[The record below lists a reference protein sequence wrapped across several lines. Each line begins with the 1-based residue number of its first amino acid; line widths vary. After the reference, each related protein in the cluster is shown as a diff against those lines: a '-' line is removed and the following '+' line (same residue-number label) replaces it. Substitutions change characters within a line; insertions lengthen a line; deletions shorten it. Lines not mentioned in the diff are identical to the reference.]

1 MVDLAPSRYGF
12 ASILAE
18 AGGTLRSKESE
29 ESVVTTVPSV
39 VHGITNPHFR
49 LASCRSFS
57 SRGFLVFLA
66 LHDHTIKCGVPRC
79 SVVTNTVGLL

>member
-49 LASCRSFS
+49 LASCRRTDLLS
-57 SRGFLVFLA
+57 GKLLVFPA
-66 LHDHTIKCGVPRC
+66 LHTIICGISR
-79 SVVTNTVGLL
+79 